1 MGIGVQFTV
10 MGLLLLP
17 AAVLGWLYP
26 RLPSLEDQIS
36 DAIPDPP
43 EG

>member
-17 AAVLGWLYP
+17 AAVLGRLYS
-26 RLPSLEDQIS
+26 RLPALEDEIP
-36 DAIPDPP
+36 DEIPDPP
-43 EG
+43 KG